1 MKSCNVITALC
12 VNVVMWFPFSAVFA
26 ALTANYGAAGGD
38 HHPQRAAIRG
48 ADTTGLPD
56 WDQNHL
62 QNMEVSSED
71 ISQKMMCVCRL
82 CTRIETPYP
91 PFSSSSHLLLPPFLL
106 QESSPQLFRW
116 LEPLEWHFLLEA
128 AALQDT
134 CESIRRVCTSGTS
147 MCVWRIVHCCWRS
160 YIGELEV
167 ISPSFLPLSS
177 LVAFSSPPLFPSS
190 FPLPSSSS
198 PSLLPFII
206 PFLHF
211 LSSEQPGN
219 GDSAPLSQCYHPIC
233 PHSKET
239 PATLCLSGLTQQ
251 DP

>member
-1 MKSCNVITALC
+1 MKSCNFITALC

-26 ALTANYGAAGGD
+26 ALTANYGAAGGN

-134 CESIRRVCTSGTS
+134 CESIRRVCTGGTS

-160 YIGELEV
+160 SYWWIRGHLA
-167 ISPSFLPLSS
+167 LL
-177 LVAFSSPPLFPSS
+177 SPPLITGCLLFTTPLPLFLPSS
-190 FPLPSSSS
+190 FFLLPFS
-198 PSLLPFII
+198 PSLHYSFSSF
-206 PFLHF
+206 PFLR
-211 LSSEQPGN
+211 
-219 GDSAPLSQCYHPIC
+219 
-233 PHSKET
+233 
-239 PATLCLSGLTQQ
+239 ATRQWW
-251 DP
+251 